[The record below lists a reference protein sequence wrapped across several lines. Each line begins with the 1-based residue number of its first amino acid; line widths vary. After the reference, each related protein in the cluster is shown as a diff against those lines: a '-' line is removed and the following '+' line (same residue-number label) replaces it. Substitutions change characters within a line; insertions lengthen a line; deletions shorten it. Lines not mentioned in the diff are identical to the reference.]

1 MDSLVLY
8 IAVGAIL
15 KMPNLSS
22 GITYNVEVKENSS
35 FSCYTEPLDDAS
47 PKPKVIKLYLGSQN
61 LKISC
66 HLYNVNEEDTLEN
79 RKKLLLLYTSSGLA
93 PTIQIFNSTYSGI
106 FYFRMKLEENQS
118 TWTIDIPRR
127 NITYNTDIAPIEEWF
142 VRFTMHHRLNMFAT
156 EGTLL
161 DVFREPL
168 LQWHLGKPINSTEI
182 AALIPDV
189 INITVSK
196 CPCANDVAVIAL
208 ICNDTVHGIYLGV
221 TYSGFISRETQ
232 WFNMTNSLC
241 SLLDDDC
248 AGLSLV
254 NIILTNNHLI
264 ILTTLGLFI
273 SQDLRYPTGRILNF
287 TKPSFCGFE
296 RDDYFSANVWY
307 NVQCLANA
315 ESYEVDYISLS
326 FNKDKTLSQVS
337 TCFYSNDPYIEWYSC
352 LPHRIHGGKT
362 LSRRVVAFLIDYQ
375 QNTGIGLITVQN
387 KAMVS
392 VYKITD
398 HKLNRQTKFPVFW
411 FPDPKFLPF
420 GMFFHPGSHF
430 LYVYG
435 SQVCISG
442 NIYGSEVWFSDD
454 GGNTFMLLI
463 TLENEIIIKT
473 NMCVYSHSVA
483 FVTDKG
489 NIFFTKAG
497 LERYAKLT
505 TSAHDVFNLYY
516 DHLGSLNII
525 SLNESISD
533 SLEVH
538 LLDVITLIQED
549 DIGFDG
555 PLSPQYI
562 TEQQMVFFEH
572 IPLNGKSRSVQKSRF
587 YGLHKGKVLQ
597 YRPRGSATIVNVFH
611 HEYPPQYLSSVI
623 VDVLEKF
630 PFGSEEKNS
639 FIRNSLRILK
649 VSDTTRVK
657 LQLVSEYYNSSEQ
670 VVSSSLN
677 EFKPSDIE
685 KTVVIPG
692 FSSFLIVEVLDSLN
706 ALADATMPERV
717 QFNKSF
723 ASDMWFVYDF
733 GTKNGRRWKII
744 VDTCRYW
751 VRELD
756 NLPLNAIKYLDLT
769 QTFNFGFR
777 VTPVNTAYPIF
788 HMPLMKLVVGNP
800 SIFKV
805 KTNDYWDD
813 TDSYIMEF
821 SVTNNFYKQGKSS
834 IAVILT
840 KASLVCDV
848 STIVLTLKSGCS
860 YSKSMH
866 YISPVS
872 ISAQSWLHGDPKDP
886 YGFKLLKQLPVNYR
900 PPSKLGIAVPLTDN
914 FYNADPSKPRMRDY
928 FAGSKNSG
936 AYKQCA
942 NKSTRAECNCND
954 NEKLSFFVAFSDCKE
969 KALRM
974 KYPVTRLP
982 VHFRVDSENEYT
994 PLVSPFF
1001 VTVTEVNHR
1010 TNWEVAGTNETPSML
1025 KMRAYLAD
1033 KLNITLYNPEALAL
1047 NIYGSELFHFRVAT
1061 IPGVSFCNLLD
1072 EFQIY
1077 VDDAPLAFP
1086 GQYLV
1091 STVTAVL
1098 VGGIIFVIF
1107 MMQIYEIN
1115 IWNKVKSK
1123 VRKKNKVSVS
1133 ETSASVTS
1141 TSS

>member
-1 MDSLVLY
+1 MDLLQETPALLKLTNTDKKRENTAYLNVSGSLDLHH
-8 IAVGAIL
+8 IWLTG
-15 KMPNLSS
+15 KSQKEKGSELSQHTA
-22 GITYNVEVKENSS
+22 GKI
-35 FSCYTEPLDDAS
+35 
-47 PKPKVIKLYLGSQN
+47 

-66 HLYNVNEEDTLEN
+66 HLYNVNQKDTLEN
-79 RKKLLLLYTSSGLA
+79 RKKLLLLYTSYGLA
-93 PTIQIFNSTYSGI
+93 PSIQIFNSTYSGI
-106 FYFRMKLEENQS
+106 FYFRIKLKTLNAVHLYLLYVQL
-118 TWTIDIPRR
+118 
-127 NITYNTDIAPIEEWF
+127 DIAPIEEWF
-142 VRFTMHHRLNMFAT
+142 VRFTMHHGLNMFAT

-161 DVFREPL
+161 DIFREPL
-168 LQWHLGKPINSTEI
+168 LQWHLGKPMHSAEIN
-182 AALIPDV
+182 ALIPDV

-221 TYSGFISRETQ
+221 TYSGFISRETE
-232 WFNMTNSLC
+232 WFNTTDSLC
-241 SLLDDDC
+241 SLLDNDC

-296 RDDYFSANVWY
+296 RDDYFRANVWY
-307 NVQCLANA
+307 NVQCLANK

-337 TCFYSNDPYIEWYSC
+337 TCFYSNDPYTEWYSC
-352 LPHRIHGGKT
+352 LPHRFHGGKT

-375 QNTGIGLITVQN
+375 QNTGISLITVQN
-387 KAMVS
+387 KAVVS

-398 HKLNRQTKFPVFW
+398 HKLNKQTKFPVFW

-435 SQVCISG
+435 SQV
-442 NIYGSEVWFSDD
+442 WFSDD

-473 NMCVYSHSVA
+473 NMCVYSHSIA

-489 NIFFTKAG
+489 SIFFAKAG

-505 TSAHDVFNLYY
+505 TSAHIFNLYY
-516 DHLGSLNII
+516 DHLGSLNRI
-525 SLNESISD
+525 SLNESVSD
-533 SLEVH
+533 SLEIN
-538 LLDVITLIQED
+538 LLDVITLVQED

-572 IPLNGKSRSVQKSRF
+572 IPLNGKSRNIQKSRF

-597 YRPRGSATIVNVFH
+597 YRPIGSATIVNVFH
-611 HEYPPQYLSSVI
+611 HEYPPQYLSSVV
-623 VDVLEKF
+623 VDVLESF
-630 PFGSEEKNS
+630 PFDTEDRSP
-639 FIRNSLRILK
+639 FIDNSLRILK
-649 VSDTTRVK
+649 VSGTTRVK
-657 LQLVSEYYNSSEQ
+657 LQFVSKYYGDLTEATTSG
-670 VVSSSLN
+670 LTA
-677 EFKPSDIE
+677 FKSSDIE

-692 FSSFLIVEVLDSLN
+692 FSSFLIVEVLDTLN

-717 QFNKSF
+717 PFNKTF
-723 ASDMWFVYDF
+723 PPDMWFVYDF
-733 GTKNGRRWKII
+733 GTKNGRKWKII

-777 VTPVNTAYPIF
+777 VTPV
-788 HMPLMKLVVGNP
+788 
-800 SIFKV
+800 
-805 KTNDYWDD
+805 D
-813 TDSYIMEF
+813 TDKVSSHTAVWATQYGEEMSSPQWLKRICNVF
-821 SVTNNFYKQGKSS
+821 ALGKTS
-834 IAVILT
+834 IAVVLT
-840 KASLVCDV
+840 KASLVCGV

-872 ISAQSWLHGDPKDP
+872 ISAQSWLHGDPKDL
-886 YGFKLLKQLPVNYR
+886 YDFKLLKQLPVNYR

-942 NKSTRAECNCND
+942 NKSTRAECNCDD
-954 NEKLSFFVAFSDCKE
+954 NKKLSFFVAFSDCKE

-982 VHFRVDSENEYT
+982 IHFRVDSENGYT
-994 PLVSPFF
+994 PLASPFF

-1025 KMRAYLAD
+1025 KTRAYLAD
-1033 KLNITLYNPEALAL
+1033 KLNNTLYNPEALAL
-1047 NIYGSELFHFRVAT
+1047 NIHGSELFHFRVAT

-1091 STVTAVL
+1091 STITAVL
-1098 VGGIIFVIF
+1098 VGGIIFVAF
-1107 MMQIYEIN
+1107 MMQMYEIN
-1115 IWNKVKSK
+1115 IWKKVKSK

-1133 ETSASVTS
+1133 DTSATVAS
-1141 TSS
+1141 TSSHTSK

>member
-1 MDSLVLY
+1 MESLVLY

-22 GITYNVEVKENSS
+22 GITYNLEVKENSS
-35 FSCYTEPLDDAS
+35 FSCYTEPLDEVS
-47 PKPKVIKLYLGSQN
+47 TKPKVIKLYLGLQN

-66 HLYNVNEEDTLEN
+66 HLYNVNQEDTLKN
-79 RKKLLLLYTSSGLA
+79 RKKLLLLYTSLGLA
-93 PTIQIFNSTYSGI
+93 PSVQIFNSTYSGI
-106 FYFRMKLEENQS
+106 FYFRMKLGENQS

-142 VRFTMHHRLNMFAT
+142 VRFTMHHGLNMFNT

-161 DVFREPL
+161 DVLREPL
-168 LQWHLGKPINSTEI
+168 LQWHLGKPMHSSQIN
-182 AALIPDV
+182 ALIPNV

-221 TYSGFISRETQ
+221 TNSGFISRDTA
-232 WFNMTNSLC
+232 WFNTTESLC

-254 NIILTNNHLI
+254 NMILTNNRLV

-273 SQDLRYPTGRILNF
+273 SQDLRYPTRRILKF

-296 RDDYFSANVWY
+296 RDDYFSANIWY
-307 NVQCLANA
+307 NVQCLANK

-337 TCFYSNDPYIEWYSC
+337 TCFYSHDPYTEWYSC
-352 LPHRIHGGKT
+352 LPRRFPGVTT
-362 LSRRVVAFLIDYQ
+362 LSRRVVSFLIDYQ
-375 QNTGIGLITVQN
+375 QNTGVGLITVQN

-398 HKLNRQTKFPVFW
+398 HKLSKQTKFPIFW
-411 FPDPKFLPF
+411 FSDPNFVPF

-435 SQVCISG
+435 SQV
-442 NIYGSEVWFSDD
+442 WFSDD
-454 GGNTFMLLI
+454 GGNSFMLLI
-463 TLENEIIIKT
+463 SLENEIIIKT
-473 NMCVYSHSVA
+473 NMCVYSQSIV
-483 FVTDKG
+483 FVTNKKT
-489 NIFFTKAG
+489 ILFTKAG
-497 LERYAKLT
+497 LERYTRLT
-505 TSAHDVFNLYY
+505 TSAYQVFNLYY

-525 SLNESISD
+525 SLNESFSD
-533 SLEVH
+533 SLEIS
-538 LLDVITLIQED
+538 LLDVLTLIQKD

-562 TEQQMVFFEH
+562 TEEQMVFYEH
-572 IPLNGKSRSVQKSRF
+572 VPLTGKSRNNHKTKF
-587 YGLHKGKVLQ
+587 YDLHKGKVLK
-597 YRPRGSATIVNVFH
+597 YWPSGSGTIVDIFH
-611 HEYPPQYLSSVI
+611 HEYPPQYLSSVT
-623 VDVLEKF
+623 VDILEKF
-630 PFGSEEKNS
+630 PYEYENEATVVDS
-639 FIRNSLRILK
+639 SLRILK
-649 VSDTTRVK
+649 MPNTTSVK
-657 LQLVSEYYNSSEQ
+657 LELLAQDYSGWSHFTILGPKAFTS
-670 VVSSSLN
+670 
-677 EFKPSDIE
+677 SDIE

-692 FSSFLIVEVLDSLN
+692 LSSFLIVEILDNRS

-717 QFNKSF
+717 PFNKTLTSG
-723 ASDMWFVYDF
+723 MWFLYDF
-733 GTKNGRRWKII
+733 GTKNGRKWKII

-751 VRELD
+751 IRELD
-756 NLPLNAIKYLDLT
+756 NQPLNAIKYLDLT
-769 QTFNFGFR
+769 QTYNFRFR
-777 VTPVNTAYPIF
+777 VTPVNPAYAIF
-788 HMPLMKLVVGNP
+788 HMPLIKLVVGNP
-800 SIFKV
+800 SLFKL
-805 KTNDYWDD
+805 KTKDYWDD
-813 TDSYIMEF
+813 TDSYTMEF
-821 SVTNNFYKQGKSS
+821 SVTKHIYKQGKSS
-834 IAVILT
+834 IAVIVP

-872 ISAQSWLHGDPKDP
+872 ISAQSWLNGDPEDS

-936 AYKQCA
+936 AYKQCV
-942 NKSTRAECNCND
+942 NKSSRVECNCND

-982 VHFRVDSENEYT
+982 VNFRVSSENGYT

-1001 VTVTEVNHR
+1001 VTVTEVNNR
-1010 TNWEVAGTNETPSML
+1010 TNWEVAGTNKTPSMI
-1025 KMRAYLAD
+1025 KMREYLAD
-1033 KLNITLYNPEALAL
+1033 KLNNTLFNPEALAL
-1047 NIYGSELFHFRVAT
+1047 NIYGSELFHFRVTT
-1061 IPGVSFCNLLD
+1061 IPGVSFCNLFD

-1091 STVTAVL
+1091 STVTAVF
-1098 VGGIIFVIF
+1098 VGGIIFIAF
-1107 MMQIYEIN
+1107 MMQMYETN
-1115 IWNKVKSK
+1115 IWNKIKSK
-1123 VRKKNKVSVS
+1123 MRKKNKVSTS
-1133 ETSASVTS
+1133 ETSATSTS
-1141 TSS
+1141 TSSFF

>member
-47 PKPKVIKLYLGSQN
+47 PKPKIIKLYLGSQN

-66 HLYNVNEEDTLEN
+66 HLYNVNQEDTLEN
-79 RKKLLLLYTSSGLA
+79 RKKLLLRYTSSGLA
-93 PTIQIFNSTYSGI
+93 PSIQIFNSTYSGI

-142 VRFTMHHRLNMFAT
+142 VRFTMHHRLNMFTT

-161 DVFREPL
+161 DIFREPL
-168 LQWHLGKPINSTEI
+168 LQWHLGKPIGSTEI
-182 AALIPDV
+182 DVLIPDV

-221 TYSGFISRETQ
+221 TNSGFISRDTE
-232 WFNMTNSLC
+232 WFNMTDSLC

-337 TCFYSNDPYIEWYSC
+337 TCFYSNDPYTEWYSC
-352 LPHRIHGGKT
+352 LPHRFHGGKT

-387 KAMVS
+387 KEMVS
-392 VYKITD
+392 VYKLTD
-398 HKLNRQTKFPVFW
+398 HKLNRKTKFPVFW
-411 FPDPKFLPF
+411 FPDPTFLPF

-435 SQVCISG
+435 SQ
-442 NIYGSEVWFSDD
+442 VWFSDD

-473 NMCVYSHSVA
+473 NMCVYSHSIA

-505 TSAHDVFNLYY
+505 TSAHNVFNLYY

-525 SLNESISD
+525 SLNESVSD
-533 SLEVH
+533 SLEIH

-572 IPLNGKSRSVQKSRF
+572 IPLNGKSRSIQKSRF

-597 YRPRGSATIVNVFH
+597 YRPSGSATIVNVFH

-623 VDVLEKF
+623 VDVLERF
-630 PFGSEEKNS
+630 PFESEDKS
-639 FIRNSLRILK
+639 FFIDNSLRILQ
-649 VSDTTRVK
+649 VSNTTRVK
-657 LQLVSEYYNSSEQ
+657 LQLVSEYYNSSAK
-670 VVSSSLN
+670 VVSSGLN
-677 EFKPSDIE
+677 VFKPSDIE

-717 QFNKSF
+717 PFNEIF
-723 ASDMWFVYDF
+723 ASGMWFVYDF
-733 GTKNGRRWKII
+733 GTKNGRKWKII

-769 QTFNFGFR
+769 EIFNFGFR
-777 VTPVNTAYPIF
+777 VTPVNLAYPIF
-788 HMPLMKLVVGNP
+788 HMPLMKLTVGNP
-800 SIFKV
+800 SLFKV

-813 TDSYIMEF
+813 TDSYTVEF

-840 KASLVCDV
+840 KASLVCGV

-872 ISAQSWLHGDPKDP
+872 ISAQSWLHGDPTDP

-942 NKSTRAECNCND
+942 NKSTRAECNCDD
-954 NEKLSFFVAFSDCKE
+954 NKKLSFFVAFSDCKE

-982 VHFRVDSENEYT
+982 LHFRVDSENEYT
-994 PLVSPFF
+994 PLASPFF
-1001 VTVTEVNHR
+1001 VTVTEVNRR

-1091 STVTAVL
+1091 STITAVL

-1107 MMQIYEIN
+1107 MMQMYEIN

-1133 ETSASVTS
+1133 ETSATVTS

>member
-1 MDSLVLY
+1 MHKLVGQNPSPHTPTQSVSWSRVRGFEQTKRTEYPSREPSL
-8 IAVGAIL
+8 
-15 KMPNLSS
+15 
-22 GITYNVEVKENSS
+22 KENSS

-47 PKPKVIKLYLGSQN
+47 PKPKVIKLYLGSKN
-61 LKISC
+61 LVSSQGCWITFAFLSELDTNTEELHLNKVESSVTPSFLILFYSSGMKQGEMVVAAERSGQKTLNAV
-66 HLYNVNEEDTLEN
+66 HLYS
-79 RKKLLLLYTSSGLA
+79 LYVQ
-93 PTIQIFNSTYSGI
+93 P
-106 FYFRMKLEENQS
+106 
-118 TWTIDIPRR
+118 
-127 NITYNTDIAPIEEWF
+127 DIAPIEEWF
-142 VRFTMHHRLNMFAT
+142 VRFTMHHRLNMFTT

-168 LQWHLGKPINSTEI
+168 LQWQPGKPMYSTEI
-182 AALIPDV
+182 DALIPDV

-221 TYSGFISRETQ
+221 TNSGFISRDTE
-232 WFNMTNSLC
+232 WFNMTDSLC

-337 TCFYSNDPYIEWYSC
+337 TCFYSNDPYTEWYSC
-352 LPHRIHGGKT
+352 LPHRFHGGKT
-362 LSRRVVAFLIDYQ
+362 LSKRVVAFLIDYQ

-392 VYKITD
+392 VCKIIY

-435 SQVCISG
+435 SQV
-442 NIYGSEVWFSDD
+442 WFSDD

-473 NMCVYSHSVA
+473 NMCVYSHSIA

-497 LERYAKLT
+497 SERYAKLT
-505 TSAHDVFNLYY
+505 TSAHNVFNLYY

-525 SLNESISD
+525 SLNESVSD
-533 SLEVH
+533 RLEIH
-538 LLDVITLIQED
+538 LLDVITLIQEG

-572 IPLNGKSRSVQKSRF
+572 IPLNGKSRSIQKSRF

-597 YRPRGSATIVNVFH
+597 YRPSGSATIVDVFH

-623 VDVLEKF
+623 VDVLERF
-630 PFGSEEKNS
+630 PFESEDRSS
-639 FIRNSLRILK
+639 FTDNSLSILK
-649 VSDTTRVK
+649 VSNTTRVK
-657 LQLVSEYYNSSEQ
+657 LQILSEC
-670 VVSSSLN
+670 LN
-677 EFKPSDIE
+677 VFKPSDIE
-685 KTVVIPG
+685 KTVLIPG

-717 QFNKSF
+717 PFNTTF
-723 ASDMWFVYDF
+723 ASGMWFVYDF
-733 GTKNGRRWKII
+733 GTKNGRKWKII

-788 HMPLMKLVVGNP
+788 HMPLMKLAVGNP
-800 SIFKV
+800 SLFKV

-813 TDSYIMEF
+813 TDSYMMEF

-840 KASLVCDV
+840 KASLVCGV

-886 YGFKLLKQLPVNYR
+886 YGFKFLKQLPVNYR

-914 FYNADPSKPRMRDY
+914 FYNADPGKPRMRDY

-942 NKSTRAECNCND
+942 NKSTRAECNCDD
-954 NEKLSFFVAFSDCKE
+954 NAKLSFFVAFSDCKE

-982 VHFRVDSENEYT
+982 VYFRVDTENEYI

-1107 MMQIYEIN
+1107 MMQMYEIN

-1133 ETSASVTS
+1133 ETSATVTS

>member
-1 MDSLVLY
+1 MMDSLVLY

-47 PKPKVIKLYLGSQN
+47 PKPKVIKLYLGLQN

-106 FYFRMKLEENQS
+106 FYFRMKLEESQS

-221 TYSGFISRETQ
+221 THSGFISRETQ

-435 SQVCISG
+435 SQV
-442 NIYGSEVWFSDD
+442 WFSDD

-525 SLNESISD
+525 SLNESVSD

-611 HEYPPQYLSSVI
+611 HEYPPQYLSSI
-623 VDVLEKF
+623 TVDVLEKF
-630 PFGSEEKNS
+630 PFRDEERNS

-677 EFKPSDIE
+677 EFKSSDIE

-813 TDSYIMEF
+813 TDSYTMEF

-982 VHFRVDSENEYT
+982 VNFRVDSENEYT

-1072 EFQIY
+1072 EFQ
-1077 VDDAPLAFP
+1077 V
-1086 GQYLV
+1086 GQPH
-1091 STVTAVL
+1091 
-1098 VGGIIFVIF
+1098 F
-1107 MMQIYEIN
+1107 
-1115 IWNKVKSK
+1115 
-1123 VRKKNKVSVS
+1123 
-1133 ETSASVTS
+1133 
-1141 TSS
+1141 